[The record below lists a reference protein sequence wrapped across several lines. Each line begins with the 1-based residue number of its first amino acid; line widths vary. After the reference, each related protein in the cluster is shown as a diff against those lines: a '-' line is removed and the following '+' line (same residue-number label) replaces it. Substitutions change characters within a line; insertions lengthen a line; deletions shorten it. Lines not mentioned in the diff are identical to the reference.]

1 MAHAYT
7 PGLKVTE
14 KALIRKERRLPLKGE
29 VIAKLGDKV
38 SADTVVARTE
48 LPGDVQPLNIAGILG
63 IAPEDI
69 DIYLVK
75 KPGDSIKK
83 DEIIA
88 QTKGFFGLFKTT
100 VKAPFDGSL
109 ESVSKITGQAILR
122 MEPEPVE
129 VTAYI
134 DGEVTEIFE
143 AEGVVVETSGAFV
156 QGIFGIGGEENGV
169 LERIVDKPQDVI
181 TPEEITEAH
190 RGKILIGGSL
200 VTKEVLEKAVKC
212 GCKGIIVGGIGD
224 RDLRDFL
231 GYDIGVAITGSEEKG
246 ITLIVTEGFS
256 RMAMAERTFKIL
268 TEHEGEQASINGATQ
283 IRAGVLRPEVIIP
296 YDTGRKGV
304 REEKDVRSSGLEIG
318 SPVRIIREP
327 YFGALGKVSR
337 LPPELM
343 QIETEAKVRVLEV
356 ELQNGEKVIVP
367 RANVEMIEE
376 Y

>member
-7 PGLKVTE
+7 PGLKVSE
-14 KALIRKERRLPLKGE
+14 KALICKERRLPLKGE
-29 VIAKLGDKV
+29 VIAKVGAKV
-38 SADTVVARTE
+38 SAATVVARTE
-48 LPGDVQPLNIAGILG
+48 LPGDVQPLNIGGILG

-75 KPGDSIKK
+75 KPGDSMKK

-134 DGEVTEIFE
+134 DGKVTEVFE
-143 AEGVVVETSGAFV
+143 KEGVLVETSGAFV

-169 LERIVDKPQDVI
+169 LEKIVDKPQDVI
-181 TPEEITEAH
+181 TAEEITEAH
-190 RGKILIGGSL
+190 KGKILIGGSL
-200 VTKEVLEKAVKC
+200 VTKEVLERAANC

-246 ITLIVTEGFS
+246 VTLVVTEGFS
-256 RMAMAERTFKIL
+256 RMNMAERTFKIL
-268 TEHEGEQASINGATQ
+268 AEHEGERASINGATQ

-296 YDTGRKGV
+296 YDTDRKGTK
-304 REEKDVRSSGLEIG
+304 EEKDVRSSGLESG

-327 YFGALGKVSR
+327 YFGTLGKVSN

-343 QIETEAKVRVLEV
+343 QIETEAQVRVLEV

-376 Y
+376 H

>member
-7 PGLKVTE
+7 PGLKVSE
-14 KALIRKERRLPLKGE
+14 KALIRKERRLPLKGD
-29 VIAKLGDKV
+29 VTAKVGDTV
-38 SADTVVARTE
+38 SADTVVAKTE
-48 LPGDVQPLNIAGILG
+48 LPGDVQPLNIGGILG

-69 DIYLVK
+69 DLYLVK
-75 KPGDSIKK
+75 KPGNSLKK

-134 DGEVTEIFE
+134 DGVVTEVFE
-143 AEGVVVETSGAFV
+143 KEGVLVETSGAFV

-181 TPEEITEAH
+181 TPAEITEAH
-190 RGKILIGGSL
+190 KDKILIGGSL
-200 VTKEVLEKAVKC
+200 VTKEVLKKAVKC

-224 RDLRDFL
+224 SDLRDFL
-231 GYDIGVAITGSEEKG
+231 GYEIGVAITGSEDKG
-246 ITLIVTEGFS
+246 ITVVVTEGFS
-256 RMAMAERTFKIL
+256 RMNMAERTFKIL
-268 TEHEGEQASINGATQ
+268 TEHEGERASINGATQ

-296 YDTGRKGV
+296 FASEAKGPKG
-304 REEKDVRSSGLEIG
+304 EKDVRSSGLEIG
-318 SPVRIIREP
+318 STVRIIREP
-327 YFGALGKVSR
+327 HFGVLGKVSR

-343 QIETEAKVRVLEV
+343 QIETEAKVRILEV
-356 ELQNGEKVIVP
+356 ELQTGEKAIVP

>member
-69 DIYLVK
+69 DMYLVK
-75 KPGDSIKK
+75 KPGAPIKK

-88 QTKGFFGLFKTT
+88 QTKGFFGLFKTS

-143 AEGVVVETSGAFV
+143 AEGVAVETSGAFV

-169 LERIVDKPQDVI
+169 LERIVDKPTDVI

-190 RGKILIGGSL
+190 KGKILIGGSL

-246 ITLIVTEGFS
+246 ITLVVTEGFS
-256 RMAMAERTFKIL
+256 RMNMAERTFKIL
-268 TEHEGEQASINGATQ
+268 TEHEGQRASINGATQ

-296 YDTGRKGV
+296 YDTGRRGAK
-304 REEKDVRSSGLEIG
+304 EEKDVRSSGLEIG

-327 YFGALGKVSR
+327 YFGALGKVTR

-343 QIETEAKVRVLEV
+343 KIETEAKVRILEV
-356 ELQNGEKVIVP
+356 ELQDGKKVIIP

>member
-7 PGLKVTE
+7 PGLKVSE

-29 VIAKLGDKV
+29 VVAKVGDDV
-38 SADTVVARTE
+38 NADTVVAKTE
-48 LPGDVQPLNIAGILG
+48 LPGDVQPLNIGGILG

-69 DIYLVK
+69 DLYLVK
-75 KPGDSIKK
+75 KPGDSLKK

-134 DGEVTEIFE
+134 DGKVTEVFE
-143 AEGVVVETSGAFV
+143 KEGVLVETSGAFV

-169 LERIVDKPQDVI
+169 LEKIVDKPQDVI
-181 TPEEITEAH
+181 TTEEITEAH
-190 RGKILIGGSL
+190 KGKILIGGSL
-200 VTKEVLEKAVKC
+200 VTKEVLEKAATC
-212 GCKGIIVGGIGD
+212 GCKGIIAGGIGD

-246 ITLIVTEGFS
+246 VTVVITEGFS
-256 RMAMAERTFKIL
+256 RMNMAERTFKIL
-268 TEHEGEQASINGATQ
+268 TEHEGERASINGATQ

-296 YDTGRKGV
+296 YASEVKGSKA
-304 REEKDVRSSGLEIG
+304 EKDVRSSGLEIG

-327 YFGALGKVSR
+327 HFGALGAVSN
-337 LPPELM
+337 LPPELR
-343 QIETEAKVRVLEV
+343 QIETEAKVRILEV